1 LENGK
6 EGACK
11 GHPTHWWF
19 PEDNSRE
26 SKVNVLQA
34 IKICSTC
41 AITEKCLQYALENET
56 HGVWGGMKEVE
67 REMHRRKMGIQ
78 LSPRA
83 LTSQSTTVRRVS
95 RRITKDNTR
104 A

>member
-1 LENGK
+1 MENGI

-26 SKVNVLQA
+26 SKVNVVQA
-34 IKICSTC
+34 IEICSTC

-67 REMHRRKMGIQ
+67 REMHRRKLGVQ
-78 LSPRA
+78 LSERA
-83 LTSQSTTVRRVS
+83 ITAQSTSVRRLARTLRKKV
-95 RRITKDNTR
+95 